1 MHNKLACFILSLFV
15 AVSAAAHNI
24 EITVKLGNEPA
35 EYAFVLRNSKY
46 IGTCDSQGVLI
57 LDGSIFEQGDTL
69 SAIFAGVGSDHLLF
83 KERQTSYGLKVA
95 TEEISTSTV
104 ETDGVN
110 LLDEYLRLISKI
122 KYRTVLYG
130 DRYQMTYERSE
141 CHGDSLVTA
150 AQGLTTLALLHRQ
163 KSKDDEYWQ
172 KINAEDDSLETSW
185 AAFGLNYANQI
196 MMLLTS
202 KKVLKEYYGD
212 KRLLIHKTVSACGD
226 LCYIFLEGDN
236 RDNQTMVRFNDK
248 DTEIQEVSRSFLGG
262 GSLIVSSDTS
272 LHTVKIALNTVDKS
286 VCLDR
291 IAIEAYIPKGDIRYH
306 QSYSDLKFL
315 GR

>member
-1 MHNKLACFILSLFV
+1 MHNKLYLFILSLFV
-15 AVSAAAHNI
+15 AISATAQNI

-57 LDGSIFEQGDTL
+57 LDRSIFEQGDTL
-69 SAIFAGVGSDHLLF
+69 SAIFAGVGSDYLLF
-83 KERQTSYGLKVA
+83 KERQNSYSLKVA
-95 TEEISTSTV
+95 TEEIATSTV
-104 ETDGVN
+104 ETDGIN

-122 KYRTVLYG
+122 KYKTVLYG
-130 DRYQMTYERSE
+130 DIYQMAYERSE
-141 CHGDSLVTA
+141 HHGDSLVTA
-150 AQGLTTLALLHRQ
+150 AKGITTLALLHRQ

-172 KINAEDDSLETSW
+172 KIKVEDDSLETSW

-196 MMLLTS
+196 MMLLSS
-202 KKVLKEYYGD
+202 KKVLKEYYNGR
-212 KRLLIHKTVSACGD
+212 KLFIHKVVSGNGD

-236 RDNQTMVRFNDK
+236 WDNQTMIRFK
-248 DTEIQEVSRSFLGG
+248 DNGTEILEVSRSFLGS

-272 LHTVKIALNTVDKS
+272 LHTVKITLKNVDKIT
-286 VCLDR
+286 CLDK
-291 IAIEAYIPKGDIRYH
+291 IVIEAYIPKGDIRYH
-306 QSYSDLKFL
+306 QCYSDLKFL